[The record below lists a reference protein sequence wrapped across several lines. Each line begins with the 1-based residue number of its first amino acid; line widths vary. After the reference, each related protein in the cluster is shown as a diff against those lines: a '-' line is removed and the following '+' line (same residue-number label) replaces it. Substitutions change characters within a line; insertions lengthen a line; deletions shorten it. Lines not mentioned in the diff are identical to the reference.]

1 MVFVLNTP
9 SVPVCLSS
17 IPFWD
22 IPKYCPVS
30 KNKSYLLTNVPIIPL
45 LYFQNYLRKKNNKYF
60 FFLNQSNWGTF
71 LVASLRIT
79 LLKKTNK
86 FI

>member
-1 MVFVLNTP
+1 MTCTP
-9 SVPVCLSS
+9 SVPIYLSF

-22 IPKYCPVS
+22 VLKYCLAS
-30 KNKSYLLTNVPIIPL
+30 KNKSNSYTNFSIIPL
-45 LYFQNYLRKKNNKYF
+45 LYIQNYLKRKVNNNLK
-60 FFLNQSNWGTF
+60 NQSNWGTF

-79 LLKKTNK
+79 LLKKKKKTNK